1 MISST
6 TSGQHAG
13 SPLSG
18 AAGENGTHGRLDRL
32 LSVEELG
39 ELLQV
44 PVATIYQWRY
54 RGEGPEAIRIGR
66 YLRFDP
72 KDVQQWID
80 DRKMVTPER

>member
-1 MISST
+1 MTSRT
-6 TSGQHAG
+6 ASGQHAG
-13 SPLSG
+13 SPVST
-18 AAGENGTHGRLDRL
+18 AAGENGAYGHLDRL

-72 KDVQQWID
+72 TDVKKWID
-80 DRKMVTPER
+80 DRKMVTPQR

>member
-1 MISST
+1 MGPT
-6 TSGQHAG
+6 
-13 SPLSG
+13 
-18 AAGENGTHGRLDRL
+18 GTFTDL